1 MVISIQQRG
10 KTKHMLLKRKTLI
23 GISIALVLVIALA
36 VTLWGLF
43 SPKRLTHVLP
53 DEQVVRVAK
62 VLTDETGAET
72 ETELSGE
79 KIDSF
84 IASLEDLS
92 YTKYHNFRGIK
103 TSVFDSVHYL
113 ITYEQG
119 YTVKLSAHHLY
130 VLHNGETETKLT
142 LDGIRPE
149 AEWGALVQLFE

>member
-10 KTKHMLLKRKTLI
+10 KTKHMFLKRKTLI

-43 SPKRLTHVLP
+43 SPKRLTHILP
-53 DEQVVRVAK
+53 DEKAVRVIK
-62 VLTDETGAET
+62 VVTDETVAET
-72 ETELSGE
+72 ETELSDE
-79 KIDSF
+79 KIDLF
-84 IASLEDLS
+84 IASLEGLK
-92 YTKYHNFRGIK
+92 YTRYYNFLKIK
-103 TSVFDSVHYL
+103 ASVFDSVHYL

>member
-43 SPKRLTHVLP
+43 SPKRLTHILP
-53 DEQVVRVAK
+53 DEKAVRVVK
-62 VLTDETGAET
+62 VVTDETGAET
-72 ETELSGE
+72 ETELSDE
-79 KIDSF
+79 KIDLF
-84 IASLEDLS
+84 IASLEGLK
-92 YTKYHNFRGIK
+92 YTRYYNFLKIK
-103 TSVFDSVHYL
+103 ASVFDSVHYL
-113 ITYEQG
+113 ITYEHG